1 MPRDSVGRWQ
11 KGSSGNPGGRPAI
24 AAEVREALRVEAT
37 TAVNAL
43 VAILKDPKA
52 PPAARVSAARCIL
65 DHSIGQPL
73 QAVAIADRREDP
85 CRVEDATT
93 GELEAFLASP
103 LSKP

>member
-1 MPRDSVGRWQ
+1 M
-11 KGSSGNPGGRPAI
+11 

-65 DHSIGQPL
+65 DHAIGRPL
-73 QAVAIADRREDP
+73 QAVAIAADERPRDLQEM
-85 CRVEDATT
+85 TT
-93 GELEAFLASP
+93 PELEALLASMV
-103 LSKP
+103 SKP